1 MYRTHNDNLLLL
13 MSTKEGDLVTVHN
26 GGAVQARLVVN
37 RITGEVVHS
46 PPGARIAQWEA
57 EIMGDGEICRKN
69 VERLRTAPFRPQD
82 WKQLGNPIRVRP
94 KEL

>member
-26 GGAVQARLVVN
+26 GGAVQARLAVN

-46 PPGARIAQWEA
+46 PPGARIGQWEA
-57 EIMGDGEICRKN
+57 DIMGEGEIYREN
-69 VERLRTAPFRPQD
+69 MERLRTAPFSLEGWEQM
-82 WKQLGNPIRVRP
+82 GNPIRGRP
-94 KEL
+94 KEV